1 MKFDKILDNGTL
13 WAVRYEGDDD
23 NALRKVFAQWNDPEW
38 LWDFFT
44 ENMAD
49 LESYFKITDL
59 NQAIYDTIDDSGE
72 LECLILDISPDAD
85 LDLLFRPLEN
95 SRTAE
100 MTLGK
105 EKARL
110 QNRPAHASWLR
121 LYAIK
126 LERGCYIITGG
137 AIKLTHTMRERTHT
151 LRELSKMEQVRN
163 LLLENGVI
171 DNEGF
176 EDYLHEM

>member
-1 MKFDKILDNGTL
+1 MS
-13 WAVRYEGDDD
+13 
-23 NALRKVFAQWNDPEW
+23 
-38 LWDFFT
+38 
-44 ENMAD
+44 D

-110 QNRPAHASWLR
+110 QNR
-121 LYAIK
+121 
-126 LERGCYIITGG
+126 CYIITGG

-176 EDYLHEM
+176 EDYMHEM